1 VDIIKL
7 RELLERE
14 LASAELEP
22 LDEEFY
28 KEFDSLIKALEF
40 KAESSRERGE
50 GVEERLSLA
59 ELKIAKELITEIV
72 RVRLHK
78 IVDLA
83 VKGVPYSLPEDERK
97 IFSILVSFIGRE
109 PLNVPLEERPIERKV
124 EVEIEDSKSPIRRA
138 YLLEMDIPKVMDGN
152 LNSYGPFKKGDLV
165 VLPNDI
171 AAILLK
177 RGAAREIKISM

>member
-1 VDIIKL
+1 MDIIKL

-50 GVEERLSLA
+50 GIEEKLSLA

-78 IVDLA
+78 LVDLA

-97 IFSILVSFIGRE
+97 IFNILVSFIGRE
-109 PLNVPLEERPIERKV
+109 PLNVPQEEQPVERKV
-124 EVEIEDSKSPIRRA
+124 EVEIAPIRRA
-138 YLLEMDIPKVMDGN
+138 YLLEMDIPRVMDEN

-165 VLPNDI
+165 VLPDDI